1 MCEGPPALRAWQ
13 ALGPLAGLSV
23 CGQSCRR
30 NNNEHSDF
38 ALSDPAIRSDTGTL
52 SAWFADHQ
60 RTNILLLAGGQAFFM
75 CVQTIAIATTPL
87 AGYAMLGTDK
97 SLATVP
103 LVLAHVGIMLVTIP
117 ASFLMAWIGR
127 RAGFSVGALI
137 GITSGAVSF
146 YAVFDQN
153 FLLLCLGSLLQGMS
167 AAFAWYFR
175 FAAADGASE
184 NMKAKA
190 ISLVMAGGVVAGFLG
205 PQTAKYAVDWFAPVT
220 FAGIYLMI
228 SVYAL
233 GVLILMQGLRIP
245 RPALSSLTGGG
256 RPMREIM
263 RQPKYV
269 VALMSSVFGYAVM
282 VLVMS
287 ATPLAMMAC
296 GFNFADSATVIQGH
310 VIAMFLPSF
319 FTGHLI
325 NRFGVL
331 SIIATGAV
339 IQLGCA
345 LVNLAG
351 IEFYHF
357 FIANVL
363 VGLGWNFTYVGGS
376 TLLTQTYTP
385 EERAKVQASHDFI
398 VYAATATAAG
408 LSGVLQAQAG
418 WTVVNAASIPLMI
431 IVMGAALWL
440 SANQRT

>member
-1 MCEGPPALRAWQ
+1 
-13 ALGPLAGLSV
+13 
-23 CGQSCRR
+23 
-30 NNNEHSDF
+30 
-38 ALSDPAIRSDTGTL
+38 
-52 SAWFADHQ
+52 
-60 RTNILLLAGGQAFFM
+60 
-75 CVQTIAIATTPL
+75 
-87 AGYAMLGTDK
+87 
-97 SLATVP
+97 
-103 LVLAHVGIMLVTIP
+103 
-117 ASFLMAWIGR
+117 
-127 RAGFSVGALI
+127 
-137 GITSGAVSF
+137 
-146 YAVFDQN
+146 
-153 FLLLCLGSLLQGMS
+153 MS

-175 FAAADGASE
+175 FAAADGASD

-228 SVYAL
+228 SVYAGAVFL
-233 GVLILMQGLRIP
+233 LMQGLRIP
-245 RPALSSLTGGG
+245 RPSAVSTASGG

-263 RQPKYV
+263 RQPKYI

-287 ATPLAMMAC
+287 ATPLAMLAC
-296 GFNFADSATVIQGH
+296 GFNFSDSATVIQGH

-325 NRFGVL
+325 ARFGVL
-331 SIIATGAV
+331 PIIATGAI

-351 IEFYHF
+351 IEFHHF
-357 FIANVL
+357 LIANIL

-376 TLLTQTYTP
+376 TLLTQTYTT

-408 LSGVLQAQAG
+408 LSGVLHAQAG
-418 WTVVNAASIPLMI
+418 WTVVNAASIPMMG
-431 IVMGAALWL
+431 IVVLATLWL
-440 SANQRT
+440 ANMQRRAA

>member
-1 MCEGPPALRAWQ
+1 
-13 ALGPLAGLSV
+13 V
-23 CGQSCRR
+23 
-30 NNNEHSDF
+30 
-38 ALSDPAIRSDTGTL
+38 SDPALKTDATGM
-52 SAWFADHQ
+52 SAWFVDRQ
-60 RTNILLLAGGQAFFM
+60 RVNIMLLACGQAFFM

-103 LVLAHVGIMLVTIP
+103 LVLAHVGIMMTTIP
-117 ASFLMAWIGR
+117 ASLLMAKIGR

-137 GITSGAVSF
+137 GVLSGAISF

-175 FAAADGASE
+175 FAAADGASD

-228 SVYAL
+228 SVYAGAVFL
-233 GVLILMQGLRIP
+233 LMQGLRIP
-245 RPALSSLTGGG
+245 RPSAVSTASGG

-263 RQPKYV
+263 RQPKYI

-287 ATPLAMMAC
+287 ATPLAMLAC
-296 GFNFADSATVIQGH
+296 GFNFSDSATVIQGH

-325 NRFGVL
+325 ARFGVL
-331 SIIATGAV
+331 PIIATGAI

-351 IEFYHF
+351 IEFHHF
-357 FIANVL
+357 LIANIL

-376 TLLTQTYTP
+376 TLLTQTYTT

-408 LSGVLQAQAG
+408 LSGVLHAQAG
-418 WTVVNAASIPLMI
+418 WTVVNAASIPMMG
-431 IVMGAALWL
+431 IVVLATLWL
-440 SANQRT
+440 ANMQRRAA